1 MLDINAK
8 SLWDA
13 AVEFHGHSCPGI
25 AIGIV
30 ACKTILEEFGND
42 AKNRD
47 LIAIV
52 ENDACAVDAIQKIL
66 GCTFGNGKMIH
77 RDYGK
82 SVYTFFNC
90 KTGKA
95 IRLSVRKDATSL
107 EPESKKRLEEL
118 FEKVRKGTAT
128 ELELEEF
135 KKHRQNQIENI
146 LKLGRDIFTIQRV
159 NISPPPE
166 QKVGMGESIN
176 CDNCGEPTLVSRVK
190 QLNEMKLCI
199 PCYEKLTV

>member
-1 MLDINAK
+1 MEDIKVK

-30 ACKTILEEFGND
+30 VSKTVLEEFGND
-42 AKNRD
+42 ARNHD

-52 ENDACAVDAIQKIL
+52 ENDACGVDAIQKIL
-66 GCTFGNGKMIH
+66 GCTFGNGKLIY

-95 IRLSVRKDATSL
+95 TRLSLREDAISL
-107 EPESKKRLEEL
+107 EPESKKKIEEL
-118 FEKVRKGTAT
+118 FKKVRKGTAT
-128 ELELEEF
+128 ELELDEF
-135 KKHRQNQIENI
+135 KELRQNQIENI
-146 LKLGRDIFTIQRV
+146 LKLGRDVFTIQEV
-159 NISPPPE
+159 NISAP
-166 QKVGMGESIN
+166 QLKVGMGESIS
-176 CDNCGEPTLVSRVK
+176 CDNCREPTRVSKIK